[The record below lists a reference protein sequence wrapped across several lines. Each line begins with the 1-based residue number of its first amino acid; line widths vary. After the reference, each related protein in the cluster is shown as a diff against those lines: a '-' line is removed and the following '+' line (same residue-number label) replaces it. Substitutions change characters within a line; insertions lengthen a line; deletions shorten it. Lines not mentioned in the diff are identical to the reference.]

1 MKHKISKT
9 INSRSSIYL
18 LLISAAF
25 TLILLVP
32 GCTSSYNSSKNWH
45 RSPASTG
52 RNRCGCFIDIEKNHT
67 IKSYQPI
74 TYAVQA

>member
-1 MKHKISKT
+1 MH
-9 INSRSSIYL
+9 R
-18 LLISAAF
+18 LLITATF
-25 TLILLVP
+25 VIVLLAT

-52 RNRCGCFIDIEKNHT
+52 RNRCGCFIDLEKNHT

-74 TYAVQA
+74 IYAVQA